1 MAAGYKF
8 EPRILGFLCNWCCYA
23 GADLA
28 GVSRFQ
34 YPPNIRVIRV
44 MCSGRVDPAHIF
56 RAFSTG
62 LDAVFIGGCH
72 LNDCHYV
79 TQGNYN
85 ALSMVYISKKLLQH
99 IGLNS
104 ERLRIEWVSAG
115 EGIRFAS
122 IMNEFVPKIEKLG
135 PLGSGEGLDE
145 HELKFRLEAVR
156 KLIPYI
162 KLVQSER
169 LRVPVRTE
177 EAYNKFFTS
186 EEFNR
191 LFNEL
196 IADKLALS
204 QIMLLLRER
213 PLSTREISETLGL
226 NPSEVSRHLHVS
238 ARNQNIETV
247 AVDNDKIDRI
257 LDKHQG
263 KAGSLVQVLLE
274 IQHENH
280 WLPQDVL
287 DRVSKKLDV
296 PLSRVMQ
303 IVTFHK
309 TFRLIPKARN
319 EVQVCTGP
327 SCYVRGS
334 TRLLD
339 TVQDLIGIKAGE
351 TDPDSKFSL
360 ETSNCLGCC
369 NLGPEIIV
377 DGKHHGRVTPD
388 KVKDVLKNHE

>member
-1 MAAGYKF
+1 MAAGYTF

-56 RAFSTG
+56 RAFSAG

-72 LNDCHYV
+72 LDDCHYV
-79 TQGNYN
+79 THGNYD
-85 ALSMVYISKKLLQH
+85 ALAMVYLYKKLLEH
-99 IGLNS
+99 IGLNP

-115 EGIRFAS
+115 EGIRFAN

-135 PLGSGEGLDE
+135 PLGKGEGLDK
-145 HELKFRLEAVR
+145 HVLKFKLEAVR

-169 LRVPVRTE
+169 LRVPVQTE
-177 EAYNKFFTS
+177 EAYKNFFTS

-196 IADKLALS
+196 ISDKLAVS
-204 QIMLLLRER
+204 QITALLRER
-213 PLSTREISETLGL
+213 QYSTREISAILGL
-226 NPSEVSRHLHVS
+226 SPSEVSRHFQVS
-238 ARNQNIETV
+238 ARNQKVEIK
-247 AVDNDKIDRI
+247 AVDNDRIDRI
-257 LDKHQG
+257 INKHQG
-263 KAGSLVQVLLE
+263 KSSSLVQVLLE
-274 IQHENH
+274 IQRENH
-280 WLPQDVL
+280 WLPLDVL
-287 DRVSKKLDV
+287 DRISKKLDV
-296 PLSRVMQ
+296 PLSQVMQ

-309 TFRLIPKARN
+309 TFRLLPKGSH
-319 EVQVCTGP
+319 EVHVCTGP

-339 TVQDLIGIKAGE
+339 TVQDLIGIKLGE
-351 TDPDSKFSL
+351 TDPDAKFSL
-360 ETSNCLGCC
+360 ETSICLGCC

-388 KVKDVLKNHE
+388 KVKDVLKNYE